1 MSEWPMVKLGEIARF
16 VSGGTPDRN
25 NKAYYLGQI
34 PWISGADISDSGHL
48 QIRRRITEEAVEQS
62 ATSVVESGTLLLVT
76 RTSIGKI
83 ALAPNDLAF
92 SQDITGI
99 FPNDAVIL
107 RKYLESFIRS
117 IGAEQLKNRARG
129 VTIKGVN
136 RKDVEEL
143 KIPLPPLG
151 EQKRI
156 AEMLGEASKTIKDT
170 EKIIHNAQGLKRSA
184 LSDILNNK
192 SGEYVQLSQIS
203 SVQSGITK
211 GRKVQNGITLMPTP
225 YMAVSNVKAGYLDLS
240 EVKQIDASEAEV
252 NRYQLQAGDILLT
265 EGGDPDKLGRGTI
278 WRNEIPGAI
287 HQNHIFRVRINPDSG
302 FTSEALMAILES
314 AESKGYFLRSAKQTT
329 GISSIN
335 KRQLSATPIP
345 VLGKVQVEELTNM
358 WHKIDE
364 VIELYHR
371 KLSLLQELQKSL
383 ASRAFAGLL

>member
-1 MSEWPMVKLGEIARF
+1 MSEWPTVKLGEVAEQTNHRVGELDVPIYSVTKYDGF
-16 VSGGTPDRN
+16 VPSSEYFKKRVFSMDIRKYKLCTAGDF
-25 NKAYYLGQI
+25 AYATI
-34 PWISGADISDSGHL
+34 HL
-48 QIRRRITEEAVEQS
+48 DE
-62 ATSVVESGTLLLVT
+62 G
-76 RTSIGKI
+76 SIGISPVKCGI
-83 ALAPNDLAF
+83 SPMYTTFRLNSLNISPDYLLRYLKSSRALTQYLTLGSGSAERRKSIKFTD
-92 SQDITGI
+92 
-99 FPNDAVIL
+99 L
-107 RKYLESFIRS
+107 RKME
-117 IGAEQLKNRARG
+117 
-129 VTIKGVN
+129 
-136 RKDVEEL
+136 
-143 KIPLPPLG
+143 IPFPPLG

-156 AEMLGEASKTIKDT
+156 AEILGEASKTIKDT
-170 EKIIHNAQGLKRSA
+170 EKIIHNAQGLKRSS
-184 LSDILNNK
+184 LRGILDNK

-314 AESKGYFLRSAKQTT
+314 TESKGYFLRSAKQTT

-383 ASRAFAGLL
+383 ANRAFAGLL